1 MKSALSQ
8 LGRRTAPPPVSWLMS
23 TSLARPR
30 LISLAAGFTDNST
43 LPVDEVRDLLNEL
56 LSDRGTG
63 EPALQYGSTQGLP
76 ALIDLTAARIQLLEQ
91 KAGNHSADKERFADR
106 LVITHGSQQLLYLV
120 TEVLCDPGDMVLLED
135 PTYFVYLGIVQS
147 HGLHCRGIR
156 LETDGIDL
164 ASLDKTLGDLKKN
177 GALPR
182 LKMLYAVTYHQNPTG
197 TTTAFNKKQAALDM
211 LRHYEKWAGHPIY
224 FFEDAAYRELGFE
237 EETEPSALKII
248 GTAERIIY
256 AGTYSKPFAT
266 GVRVGYG
273 LLPQPVRDA
282 VIRVKGNHDFG
293 TANLLQHLLARAI
306 SSGTYD
312 VHLKLVRRRYAE
324 KADCMVSAIRTY
336 FPDVVRWRKPTGG
349 MYVWVSLP
357 RTVKTGLRSKFFA
370 RALDHDVLYVPGQ
383 ICYAPDPR
391 RPRPNH
397 EMRLSYGN
405 ATPGEIKE
413 GIARLGRVIG
423 ECLVE
428 ESPRRLSLR
437 PKACNGGASSPW

>member
-23 TSLARPR
+23 TSLARPQ
-30 LISLAAGFTDNST
+30 LISLAAGFTDNPT
-43 LPVDEVRDLLNEL
+43 LPVDEARKLLMEL
-56 LSDRGTG
+56 LSDRLTG

-76 ALIDLTAARIQLLEQ
+76 ALIDLTAARIQRLEQ
-91 KAGNHSADKERFADR
+91 KAGNYNADKEKFAGR
-106 LVITHGSQQLLYLV
+106 LVITNGSQQLLYLV
-120 TEVLCDPGDMVLLED
+120 TEVLCDPGDIVLLED
-135 PTYFVYLGIVQS
+135 PTYFVYLSIVQS
-147 HGLHCRGIR
+147 QGLDCRAVR

-164 ASLDKTLGDLKKN
+164 SSLDKTLGNLKRT

-182 LKMLYAVTYHQNPTG
+182 LKLLYLVTYHQNPTG
-197 TTTAFNKKQAALDM
+197 TTTSLSKKQAALDM

-224 FFEDAAYRELGFE
+224 LVEDAAYRELGFE
-237 EETEPSALKII
+237 EETEPSSLKMIEA
-248 GTAERIIY
+248 AERVIY

-273 LLPQPVRDA
+273 LLPKSVRDA

-293 TANLLQHLLARAI
+293 TANLLQYLLARAI
-306 SSGTYD
+306 SSGAYD
-312 VHLKLVRRRYAE
+312 AHLKSVRRCYAE
-324 KADCMVSAIRTY
+324 KANCMISAIRAF
-336 FPDVVRWRKPTGG
+336 FPDVVQWRKPNGG
-349 MYVWVSLP
+349 MYVWVALP
-357 RTVKTGLRSKFFA
+357 KTIKTGLRSKFFA

-391 RPRPNH
+391 RQRPNH

-405 ATPGEIKE
+405 ATPDEIKE

-423 ECLVE
+423 ECLPE
-428 ESPRRLSLR
+428 ELARRLRLLA
-437 PKACNGGASSPW
+437 KACNNHPGSG

>member
-30 LISLAAGFTDNST
+30 LISLAAGFTDNPT
-43 LPVDEVRDLLNEL
+43 LPVDEARNLLMEL
-56 LSDRGTG
+56 LSDRCTG
-63 EPALQYGSTQGLP
+63 EPALQYGSTRGLP
-76 ALIDLTAARIQLLEQ
+76 ALIELTAARIQCLEQ
-91 KAGNHSADKERFADR
+91 KARNNSADKERFAGR

-120 TEVLCDPGDMVLLED
+120 TEVLCDPGDIVLLED

-147 HGLHCRGIR
+147 HGLHCRGVQ

-164 ASLDKTLGDLKKN
+164 SSLDKTLGNLKKT

-182 LKMLYAVTYHQNPTG
+182 LKLLYLVTYHQNPTG

-211 LRHYEKWAGHPIY
+211 LQHYEKWAGHPIY
-224 FFEDAAYRELGFE
+224 LFEDAAYRELGFE
-237 EETEPSALKII
+237 EETEPSALKAIDA
-248 GTAERIIY
+248 AERVIY

-273 LLPQPVRDA
+273 LLPKPVRDA

-312 VHLKLVRRRYAE
+312 AHLELVRRRYAE
-324 KADCMVSAIRTY
+324 KADCMISAIRTS
-336 FPDVVRWRKPTGG
+336 FSDVVQWRKPKGG
-349 MYVWVSLP
+349 MYVWVALP
-357 RTVKTGLRSKFFA
+357 KTVKTGLRSKFFA
-370 RALDHDVLYVPGQ
+370 CALDHDVLYVPGQ
-383 ICYAPDPR
+383 ICYAPDPQ

-405 ATPGEIKE
+405 ATTDEIKE
-413 GIARLGRVIG
+413 GIARLSRVIG
-423 ECLVE
+423 ECL
-428 ESPRRLSLR
+428 
-437 PKACNGGASSPW
+437 A